1 MNGIFREEA
10 LEYKKSRWTGKALI
24 ISKIPLLF
32 YIVIS
37 VFISIALFMFLFLDI
52 TRKKR
57 LLVR

>member
-37 VFISIALFMFLFLDI
+37 VFLFL
-52 TRKKR
+52 
-57 LLVR
+57 

>member
-37 VFISIALFMFLFLDI
+37 VFFYFYSIIYVFVP
-52 TRKKR
+52 RYY
-57 LLVR
+57 